1 MPVVATRSWPGLI
14 PLGVVSAAAVVKPLR
29 SSSQQNMGGEA
40 KSPSTSGPAAAGT
53 SSAAKHPSLGHQ
65 RPGPADYLEL
75 LALTVLKF
83 IQGALA

>member
-1 MPVVATRSWPGLI
+1 
-14 PLGVVSAAAVVKPLR
+14 VVKPLR
-29 SSSQQNMGGEA
+29 SSSQQNVGGEA

-83 IQGALA
+83 IQGALACTLAPPSRLCRPTSNPSTVRAL